1 MSLKKPSSR
10 ISRDGATDI
19 AGHEFD
25 NRFNSVPVDSGLG
38 GRRAF
43 VLGVFLLLAL
53 TLVGRAFQL
62 QVLDRSFY
70 QKQGDVRQI
79 RTLPLA
85 AHRGM
90 LLDRNGEP
98 LAVSSPIDSI
108 WADPR
113 ELSKHDDK
121 IDLLSYAIEMDPK
134 RLRDMVARG
143 LENKREFIYLRRHV
157 HPRTAK
163 ALQAIKDRGQIKGVN
178 IQREYGRYYPSG
190 EITAHV
196 LGFNDIDD
204 NGQEGLEMAF
214 EDWLKGEAGKR
225 RVVTDVLGDAIE
237 DIELV
242 SEANP
247 GRDLVLSID
256 KRIQYLAYRELKQ
269 AVQRNGAKSG
279 SAVVLD
285 ARTGE
290 VLAMVNQPSY
300 NPNRFSERAGGT
312 KRNRA
317 VTDVLEPG
325 STIKPFTIAAALET
339 GEFGFNDVVD
349 TAPGRLNVGKYVV
362 RDYKNYGELSL
373 TGVLKNSSN
382 IGASKIS
389 LQLDKETLWN
399 TFDRLGFGRPPLIE
413 FPGAVSGKL
422 PHHSKWSVV
431 RQATVAYGYGVS
443 TTVLQLARAYAAL
456 ASDGLMPEVTFQKL
470 NDEPRVER
478 VFSPEVARD
487 VRSML
492 QAVVEAGTGKAAGI
506 PGYTVAGK
514 TGTTHISENGSY
526 ADDRYISQFAG
537 MVPAGNPDLV
547 AVISIIEPSGRYYGG
562 EVAAPVFSN
571 IMAGALRLRNVNPD
585 GRQIYGT
592 QAPVVQATGSQAAG
606 LDVERGT
613 DDQ

>member
-1 MSLKKPSSR
+1 MSVNRTS
-10 ISRDGATDI
+10 
-19 AGHEFD
+19 HNND
-25 NRFNSVPVDSGLG
+25 NAAANGSGQG

-43 VLGVFLLLAL
+43 VLAVFSLLAL
-53 TLVGRAFQL
+53 VLVGRAFQL
-62 QVLDRSFY
+62 QVMDRSFY
-70 QKQGDVRQI
+70 QQQGDVRQI

-113 ELSKHDDK
+113 ELSKYEDK
-121 IDLLSYAIEMDPK
+121 IDLLGYALEMDPA
-134 RLRDMVARG
+134 RLRETVAKG
-143 LENKREFIYLRRHV
+143 VENNREFIYLRRHV

-163 ALQAIKDRGQIKGVN
+163 ALQALKDRGQIKGVN

-196 LGFNDIDD
+196 LGFNNIDD
-204 NGQEGLEMAF
+204 QGQEGLELAF
-214 EDWLKGEAGKR
+214 DDWLKGEPGKR

-242 SEANP
+242 AEAEL

-279 SAVVLD
+279 SVVVLD
-285 ARTGE
+285 AHTGE

-325 STIKPFTIAAALET
+325 STIKPFTIAAALEA
-339 GEFGFNDVVD
+339 GEFGLSDIVD
-349 TAPGRLNVGKYVV
+349 TAPGKFNVGKYVV

-373 TGVLKNSSN
+373 TGILKNSSN

-389 LQLDKETLWN
+389 LQMDKSTLWN
-399 TFDRLGFGRPPLIE
+399 TFDRLGFGRAPLVE

-422 PHHSKWSVV
+422 PHYSKWSVV
-431 RQATVAYGYGVS
+431 RQATVSYGYGVS
-443 TTVLQLARAYAAL
+443 ATVLQLARAYAAL
-456 ASDGLMPEVTFQKL
+456 ANDGLMPEVTFQKL
-470 NDEPRVER
+470 VGEPRTER
-478 VFSPEVARD
+478 VFSHDVASE
-487 VRSML
+487 VRSMM
-492 QAVVEAGTGKAAGI
+492 QAVVESGTGKAAGI

-537 MVPAGNPDLV
+537 MAPAGKSAMV
-547 AVISIIEPSGRYYGG
+547 AVVSIIEPKGRYFGG
-562 EVAAPVFSN
+562 EVAAPVFSR

-585 GRQIYGT
+585 GRQVY
-592 QAPVVQATGSQAAG
+592 GSQLVNTALPLGDLERAA
-606 LDVERGT
+606 R
-613 DDQ
+613 

>member
-1 MSLKKPSSR
+1 MSVNRTS
-10 ISRDGATDI
+10 
-19 AGHEFD
+19 HNND
-25 NRFNSVPVDSGLG
+25 N
-38 GRRAF
+38 AA
-43 VLGVFLLLAL
+43 AL
-53 TLVGRAFQL
+53 VLVGRAFQL
-62 QVLDRSFY
+62 QVMDRSFY
-70 QKQGDVRQI
+70 QQQGDVRQI

-113 ELSKHDDK
+113 ELSKYEDK
-121 IDLLSYAIEMDPK
+121 IDLLGYALEMDPA
-134 RLRDMVARG
+134 RLRETVAKG
-143 LENKREFIYLRRHV
+143 VENNREFIYLRRHV

-163 ALQAIKDRGQIKGVN
+163 ALQALKDRGQIKGVN

-196 LGFNDIDD
+196 LGFNNIDD
-204 NGQEGLEMAF
+204 QGQEGLELAF
-214 EDWLKGEAGKR
+214 DDWLKGEPGKR

-242 SEANP
+242 AEAEL

-279 SAVVLD
+279 SVVVLD
-285 ARTGE
+285 AHTGE

-325 STIKPFTIAAALET
+325 STIKPFTIAAALEA
-339 GEFGFNDVVD
+339 GEFGLSDIVD
-349 TAPGRLNVGKYVV
+349 TAPGKFNVGKYVV

-373 TGVLKNSSN
+373 TGILKNSSN

-389 LQLDKETLWN
+389 LQMDKSTLWN
-399 TFDRLGFGRPPLIE
+399 TFDRLGFGRAPLVE

-422 PHHSKWSVV
+422 PHYSKWSVV
-431 RQATVAYGYGVS
+431 RQATVSYGYGVS
-443 TTVLQLARAYAAL
+443 ATVLQLARAYAAL
-456 ASDGLMPEVTFQKL
+456 ANDGLMPEVTFQKL
-470 NDEPRVER
+470 VGEPRTER
-478 VFSPEVARD
+478 VFSHDVASE
-487 VRSML
+487 VRSMM
-492 QAVVEAGTGKAAGI
+492 QAVVESGTGKAAGI

-537 MVPAGNPDLV
+537 MAPAGKSAMV
-547 AVISIIEPSGRYYGG
+547 AVVSIIEPKGRYFGG
-562 EVAAPVFSN
+562 EVAAPVFSR

-585 GRQIYGT
+585 GRQVY
-592 QAPVVQATGSQAAG
+592 GSQLVNTALPLGDLERAA
-606 LDVERGT
+606 R
-613 DDQ
+613 